1 MSKANKDSISVHG
14 FFRMQIK
21 EKGENGKTKVVGD
34 SGWCK
39 NTVTELGFQHYIVES
54 IGSIAGSSQAAYL
67 ALGTGTAPAASGTSL
82 PSELT
87 DAAGCRMAITP
98 SAVSSKTLRM
108 VGSLNSNIITAART
122 IQNIGIFA
130 VSTTAAG
137 SILAG
142 NTYATSSL
150 ATNQTVSATYELRF
164 T

>member
-1 MSKANKDSISVHG
+1 MSRDSIKVHG
-14 FFRMQIK
+14 FFRLQIQ
-21 EKGENGKTKVVGD
+21 EAGKGGKKKVVGD

-39 NTVTELGFQHYIVES
+39 NQVTDLGFQHYIVET

-67 ALGTGTAPAASGTSL
+67 ALGTGTAPAAAATSL
-82 PSELT
+82 PNELT
-87 DAAGCRMAITP
+87 DAAGCRMAVSP
-98 SAVSSKTLRM
+98 SAVSSKTLRLTA
-108 VGSLNSNIITAART
+108 SLNSNIITAART
-122 IQNIGIFA
+122 INNIGIFA